1 MRIVTRPDFDG
12 IVCSVLLYEAEDIR
26 EPINWVEP
34 GDVQRGLADIRENDI
49 LANLPYDH
57 RCSLWF
63 DHHYSN
69 KIEKLFNGAFNTAPS
84 AAGVVFDY
92 YTDRLRNDYRELVR
106 AADKIDSAD
115 LTMDEV
121 LYPENEPYILLSMTI
136 SNQNDE
142 DEPYWNRLIDLLR
155 EQNITDVMND
165 PEVKIR
171 CRKVVLE
178 NREYKKFLKKYT
190 QLKKHLAITDFR
202 SLDNAPNGNRFLVY
216 SLFPDSVV
224 HMKIRRHP
232 RDREKIAINIGHS
245 IFNRNCNVN
254 LGEMLSKYEG
264 GGHPGAGASTFHV
277 SRADKYIPEIIS
289 ILLKN

>member
-12 IVCSVLLYEAEDIR
+12 IVCAVLLYAAEDIR
-26 EPINWVEP
+26 EPIHWVEP
-34 GDVQRGLADIRENDI
+34 GDVQRGLADISENDI
-49 LANLPYDH
+49 LANLPYDP

-69 KIEKLFNGAFNTAPS
+69 KPERPFNGAFKTAPS
-84 AAGVVFDY
+84 AAGVIFEHY
-92 YTDRLRNDYRELVR
+92 SDRLGNDYRELVA

-136 SNQNDE
+136 SNQNEE
-142 DEPYWNRLIDLLR
+142 DESYWIRLIDLLR
-155 EQNITDVMND
+155 EQNIMDVMND
-165 PEVKIR
+165 PEVKTR
-171 CRKVVLE
+171 CQNVVTE
-178 NREYKKFLKKYT
+178 NREYKKFLKEYT

-202 SLDNAPNGNRFLVY
+202 PLDKAPNGNRFLVY

-224 HMKIRRHP
+224 HMKIRHHP
-232 RDREKIAINIGHS
+232 RDREKIVVNIGHS

-254 LGEMLSKYEG
+254 VGEMLAKYGG
-264 GGHPGAGASTFHV
+264 GGHPGAGATSFHI
-277 SRADKYIPEIIS
+277 SMADRTIPEIIS